1 MAVLDIPSNF
11 ELTVDI
17 AIYDNLTLGLL
28 EVDIITCDILLWDNF
43 TSHGLVSD
51 ILLHTFMQ

>member
-11 ELTVDI
+11 KLTVGI
-17 AIYDNLTLGLL
+17 ISYDNLTLGLL
-28 EVDIITCDILLWDNF
+28 EGEIITCDILLWGNF

-51 ILLHTFMQ
+51 ILLYSFMQ